1 MLSDVG
7 NVVIFNR
14 SGSVVS
20 KSDDA
25 DVESTAD
32 SCYVDVRIY
41 PESYRVIES
50 SIEALRLGECCE
62 GEGML
67 LVKGIIANSLLLL
80 CIISTY
86 RRDALRDTTTA
97 ADCTLK

>member
-1 MLSDVG
+1 MEHSIDRGTLDGMLSDVG

-14 SGSVVS
+14 SGSVVG

-25 DVESTAD
+25 AAAKSTAD

-50 SIEALRLGECCE
+50 SIEALRIGECCK
-62 GEGML
+62 GQGML
-67 LVKGIIANSLLLL
+67 LVKGIIANS
-80 CIISTY
+80 
-86 RRDALRDTTTA
+86 
-97 ADCTLK
+97 

>member
-1 MLSDVG
+1 MEYSVDRGTLDGMLSDVG

-25 DVESTAD
+25 DVESTAE

-62 GEGML
+62 GEGIL
-67 LVKGIIANSLLLL
+67 LVKVIIANS
-80 CIISTY
+80 
-86 RRDALRDTTTA
+86 
-97 ADCTLK
+97 

>member
-1 MLSDVG
+1 MEYSVDRGTLDRMLSDVG

-20 KSDDA
+20 KSDTAAADDDA
-25 DVESTAD
+25 AGAESTAD

-50 SIEALRLGECCE
+50 SIEALRLGECCQ
-62 GEGML
+62 GEGIL
-67 LVKGIIANSLLLL
+67 LVKGIIANS
-80 CIISTY
+80 
-86 RRDALRDTTTA
+86 
-97 ADCTLK
+97 